1 MTKINADIR
10 ILAQRAQQQQQ
21 QQQPSQPSAPQQAYP
36 NLPQF
41 DPRHSPSLSQYA
53 APVQTANLANS
64 PLLAQL
70 AAAGLPLQNQANL
83 SANPNAAAALASLA
97 AAAATNNNTV
107 HVPAPSNTGYL
118 DINQLNKA
126 DPRESLSIG
135 EYYGKVLSRDGR
147 SGMYPSYDLLTKNVF
162 HIHITHLGSY
172 DEPDYRG
179 DTRNRYRDRD
189 YERDRDRDH
198 NPRGRERR
206 RSPTPPRLRANER
219 CREFSPERDPSPG
232 GSTSIT
238 LVVKTPFVGLIIGR
252 GGETLKRIEQE
263 TGARIQFITNG
274 KEGPDRV
281 CNISGRVFEINA
293 AKRIVIDMIE
303 SALLDG
309 RGRPLQ
315 NGTGSRY
322 Q

>member
-1 MTKINADIR
+1 MADNSAVASL
-10 ILAQRAQQQQQ
+10 LAALTQRAQQQQQ

-147 SGMYPSYDLLTKNVF
+147 S
-162 HIHITHLGSY
+162 GSY